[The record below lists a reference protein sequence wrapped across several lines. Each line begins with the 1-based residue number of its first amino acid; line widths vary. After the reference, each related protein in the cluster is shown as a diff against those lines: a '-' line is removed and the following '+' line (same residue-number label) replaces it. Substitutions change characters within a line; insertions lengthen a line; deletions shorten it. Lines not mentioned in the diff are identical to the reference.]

1 MEGGGGGGR
10 EGGGRTLRR
19 REEIER
25 GVGKREGRK
34 EEKGMKNE
42 KRNKRNIN
50 KQRDEVKRKDETDG
64 GSGGKQNK
72 KGINRA
78 LLTNYW
84 EHYRRSIAHD
94 GRRGDD
100 AENHIFYWTGSL

>member
-1 MEGGGGGGR
+1 MEGEEERTSRRKKEIKR
-10 EGGGRTLRR
+10 E
-19 REEIER
+19 
-25 GVGKREGRK
+25 VGKREGRK
-34 EEKGMKNE
+34 EENGKKKENRD
-42 KRNKRNIN
+42 KRKRN
-50 KQRDEVKRKDETDG
+50 KQRDEVERKDETDG
-64 GSGGKQNK
+64 GSGGKQKK

>member
-1 MEGGGGGGR
+1 MEGGGGR

-34 EEKGMKNE
+34 EEKGRENE
-42 KRNKRNIN
+42 KRDKRNIN

-64 GSGGKQNK
+64 GSGGEQNK
-72 KGINRA
+72 KGINFA

>member
-1 MEGGGGGGR
+1 MEGEEERTSRRKKEIKR
-10 EGGGRTLRR
+10 E
-19 REEIER
+19 
-25 GVGKREGRK
+25 VGKREGRK
-34 EEKGMKNE
+34 EENGKKKE
-42 KRNKRNIN
+42 KRDKRKRN

-64 GSGGKQNK
+64 GRGGKQKK